1 MTSHFEMSMM
11 GELTFFLG
19 LQVKQRIDGIFLSQS
34 KYVKTILQKYSLEN
48 CSVSKTPM
56 ATGNKLDSDKDGI
69 SVDIKTY
76 RGMIGSLLYLTASRP
91 DIMFATCFLARYQCD
106 PKESHLK
113 AVKRVFKYL
122 KGTSEL
128 GLWYPKDTNLE
139 LIAYT
144 DADYAGCKIDRK
156 STSGACQILGEKLV
170 CWASKKQN
178 CVATSTAESEYV
190 AAASCCSQVLW
201 MQTQLKDYGVNLTKI
216 PILCDSKS
224 AIAITE
230 NPVHHSRTKHID
242 VRYHFIKDH
251 VEKGN
256 IEMYFVPT
264 ENQIADIFT
273 KPLDEK
279 RHNFLISKLG
289 MVNIRDENVSEI
301 KAKQNENQVDNHQ
314 VTENER
320 TIKQN
325 SDAEIHLSD
334 EKSEDLIN
342 HQ

>member
-1 MTSHFEMSMM
+1 
-11 GELTFFLG
+11 
-19 LQVKQRIDGIFLSQS
+19 
-34 KYVKTILQKYSLEN
+34 
-48 CSVSKTPM
+48 M

-190 AAASCCSQVLW
+190 AAASCC
-201 MQTQLKDYGVNLTKI
+201 
-216 PILCDSKS
+216 
-224 AIAITE
+224 
-230 NPVHHSRTKHID
+230 
-242 VRYHFIKDH
+242 
-251 VEKGN
+251 
-256 IEMYFVPT
+256 
-264 ENQIADIFT
+264 
-273 KPLDEK
+273 
-279 RHNFLISKLG
+279 
-289 MVNIRDENVSEI
+289 
-301 KAKQNENQVDNHQ
+301 
-314 VTENER
+314 
-320 TIKQN
+320 
-325 SDAEIHLSD
+325 
-334 EKSEDLIN
+334 
-342 HQ
+342 

>member
-1 MTSHFEMSMM
+1 M
-11 GELTFFLG
+11 
-19 LQVKQRIDGIFLSQS
+19 K
-34 KYVKTILQKYSLEN
+34 
-48 CSVSKTPM
+48 
-56 ATGNKLDSDKDGI
+56 
-69 SVDIKTY
+69 
-76 RGMIGSLLYLTASRP
+76 RG
-91 DIMFATCFLARYQCD
+91 
-106 PKESHLK
+106 
-113 AVKRVFKYL
+113 FKYL

-264 ENQIADIFT
+264 ENRIADIFT

-289 MVNIRDENVSEI
+289 MVNLKDENFSEI
-301 KAKQNENQVDNHQ
+301 KATQNENQIDDH
-314 VTENER
+314 
-320 TIKQN
+320 
-325 SDAEIHLSD
+325 
-334 EKSEDLIN
+334 
-342 HQ
+342 